1 MKQKLINVIDLI
13 LTLLKIEIQEEKK
26 KGFYFPGI
34 NIHAFILNGVKA
46 ELIASTR
53 SVIRWTIRLEQFPEK
68 SLLPLRI
75 PTHVLAQYIV
85 KVYM

>member
-34 NIHAFILNGVKA
+34 NILFIP
-46 ELIASTR
+46 S
-53 SVIRWTIRLEQFPEK
+53 
-68 SLLPLRI
+68 
-75 PTHVLAQYIV
+75 
-85 KVYM
+85 